1 MPFVTEELWH
11 RLPQRPQETA
21 ETIAHARFPEWQ
33 AVHDF
38 GKEAAHFDD
47 VFATVRAVRGLAAD
61 YGLTSQI
68 QAFVEGPNNEDRA
81 GLESQ
86 CSVRHTLIK
95 GCEKIVCVPAASD
108 VPPGCVVASVSSSI
122 QVHLLVSG
130 LVDFDQELSK
140 LAKKLT
146 LNETQLQR
154 TTALTQKP
162 DWSKTP
168 EDVRAHTQKR
178 LDDLEAE
185 KAALL
190 QAQANFDKL
199 RSSA

>member
-1 MPFVTEELWH
+1 M
-11 RLPQRPQETA
+11 
-21 ETIAHARFPEWQ
+21 
-33 AVHDF
+33 
-38 GKEAAHFDD
+38 
-47 VFATVRAVRGLAAD
+47 
-61 YGLTSQI
+61 
-68 QAFVEGPNNEDRA
+68 
-81 GLESQ
+81 
-86 CSVRHTLIK
+86 HTLIK
-95 GCEKIVCVPAASD
+95 SCKKNVCVPAASD

-178 LDDLEAE
+178 LDDLEDE
-185 KAALL
+185 KATLLHAL
-190 QAQANFDKL
+190 ANLDKL
-199 RSSA
+199 RGSA